1 MCNFYKKINKFFKE
15 IFVLIF
21 LVGAFGI
28 AFGIIY
34 SLYLYI
40 FNDTTI
46 NSSDDTFIIEY
57 IFICIGSFLV
67 GFLALDGNI
76 KTIKIRK

>member
-1 MCNFYKKINKFFKE
+1 MCNFYKRMNEFFKE

-28 AFGIIY
+28 AFRILYG
-34 SLYLYI
+34 LYLSI
-40 FNDTTI
+40 FNNTAI

-57 IFICIGSFLV
+57 IFICVGSFLV
-67 GFLALDGNI
+67 GFFALDGHI
-76 KTIKIRK
+76 KNIKIRK

>member
-57 IFICIGSFLV
+57 IFSLYWIIFSWISC
-67 GFLALDGNI
+67 
-76 KTIKIRK
+76 T

>member
-21 LVGAFGI
+21 LVGAFSI

-40 FNDTTI
+40 FNDITI
-46 NSSDDTFIIEY
+46 NSSNDTFIIEY
-57 IFICIGSFLV
+57 IFICVGSFLV

-76 KTIKIRK
+76 KNIKIRK